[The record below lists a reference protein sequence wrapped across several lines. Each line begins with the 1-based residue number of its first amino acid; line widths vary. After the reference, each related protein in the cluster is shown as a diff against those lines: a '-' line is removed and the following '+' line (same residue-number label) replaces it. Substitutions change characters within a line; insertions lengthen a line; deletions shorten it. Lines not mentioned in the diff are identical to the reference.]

1 MTVKI
6 RLLTETAK
14 VPTAGSDGA
23 AGRDLY
29 ADIRKRTS
37 IRPGAV
43 KFIPTGISIELPPGF
58 FGAIYPR
65 SGLAS
70 KNGLRL
76 ANCTAVIDEDYRG
89 EIIVA
94 LYNDSD
100 APQIVTKGMRIAQIV
115 IQKYEDPE
123 FEIVK
128 ELSNTSRGK
137 GGFGSTGG

>member
-6 RLLTETAK
+6 KLLTETAK

-29 ADIRKRTS
+29 ADIRRKTT
-37 IRPGAV
+37 IRPGAM
-43 KFIPTGISIELPPGF
+43 KFIPTGISIELPLGC

-70 KNGLRL
+70 KSGLRL

-94 LYNDSD
+94 MYNDSD
-100 APQIVTKGMRIAQIV
+100 IPQVVTKGMRIAQLV
-115 IQKYEDPE
+115 IQRYEEPE
-123 FEIVK
+123 FEVVK
-128 ELSNTSRGK
+128 ELSDTNRGDN
-137 GGFGSTGG
+137 GFGSSGE